1 MFNYYI
7 KVIIKKR
14 IKIGKTKQNRDGDKI
29 VFGSDI
35 QDKIIV
41 LISCLVVDVQEKI
54 KYKKIYFTFNIY

>member
-35 QDKIIV
+35 QDKVIV

>member
-1 MFNYYI
+1 LFNYYI

-14 IKIGKTKQNRDGDKI
+14 IKIRKTKQNRDGDKI

-35 QDKIIV
+35 QDKVIV

>member
-35 QDKIIV
+35 QDKLIV

>member
-1 MFNYYI
+1 LFNYYI

-35 QDKIIV
+35 QDKVIV

-54 KYKKIYFTFNIY
+54 KYKKIYFTFKIY

>member
-1 MFNYYI
+1 LFNYYI

-35 QDKIIV
+35 QDKLIV

>member
-7 KVIIKKR
+7 KVIIIKR

-35 QDKIIV
+35 QDKVIV

-54 KYKKIYFTFNIY
+54 KYKKIYFAFNIY

>member
-35 QDKIIV
+35 QDKVIV

-54 KYKKIYFTFNIY
+54 KYKKIYFTFKIY

>member
-35 QDKIIV
+35 QDKVIV

-54 KYKKIYFTFNIY
+54 KYKKIYFAFNIY

>member
-14 IKIGKTKQNRDGDKI
+14 IKIGKKKQNRNGDKI

-35 QDKIIV
+35 QDKVIV

>member
-1 MFNYYI
+1 LFNYYI

-14 IKIGKTKQNRDGDKI
+14 IKIGKKKQNRNGDKI

-35 QDKIIV
+35 QDKVIV

>member
-1 MFNYYI
+1 LFNYYI

-35 QDKIIV
+35 QDKVIV